1 MFRPCPGR
9 AGAWLPTIGA
19 MEPVTRDVV
28 LDVRLGRP
36 KDTHRVE
43 VRRITMAPNVAAGL
57 HVHNGPVVGSIVEG
71 SVWFQV
77 DGAAESVLEPGDTF
91 FEPEATRIRRFDA
104 RDTGV
109 TFLAYFLLGPEQDAE
124 MTFPDP

>member
-1 MFRPCPGR
+1 MFRPAGPSR
-9 AGAWLPTIGA
+9 AGFPTIGP

-28 LDVRLGRP
+28 LDVRLDRP

-43 VRRITMAPNVAAGL
+43 VRRIQMAPNVAAGL

-77 DGAAESVLEPGDTF
+77 DGGTESVLEPGDTF
-91 FEPEATRIRRFDA
+91 FEPEGTRIRRFDA
-104 RDTGV
+104 RDAGV
-109 TFLAYFLLGPEQDAE
+109 TFLAYFLLGPEQDTE
-124 MTFPDP
+124 MTFPEA